1 MSISVDALLVPLAIY
16 HSPTMS
22 HLGRTYSYLRLRP
35 TSVTVSPTLRPRF
48 VSFARPNSSYAG
60 LPFKP
65 PPIRQRLRPLLP
77 FFIYWCIITSLTVHS
92 LRIRIK
98 SKEDLDKVNAKVTV
112 LEGLIGRIRNGER
125 VGDDEVQRELE
136 MVGLRE
142 RRLTTEEEGEVS
154 EGGDVGWMEAIFG
167 RKKRRKEDEDER
179 AVEEWAKGESACH
192 LGRISIG
199 CPDR

>member
-1 MSISVDALLVPLAIY
+1 MSVSVDSLLVTHTTYRL
-16 HSPTMS
+16 PTMS
-22 HLGRTYSYLRLRP
+22 HLGRTYTHLRLRP
-35 TSVTVSPTLRPRF
+35 ASVAVAPIVPPRF

-98 SKEDLDKVNAKVTV
+98 SREDLDKVNAKVTV
-112 LEGLIGRIRNGER
+112 LEGLIGRIKNGEK

-142 RRLTTEEEGEVS
+142 RRLTMEEEGEVS

-167 RKKRRKEDEDER
+167 WKSGRRVSRHVTSDVSALAARTD
-179 AVEEWAKGESACH
+179 ESA
-192 LGRISIG
+192 G
-199 CPDR
+199 CTR